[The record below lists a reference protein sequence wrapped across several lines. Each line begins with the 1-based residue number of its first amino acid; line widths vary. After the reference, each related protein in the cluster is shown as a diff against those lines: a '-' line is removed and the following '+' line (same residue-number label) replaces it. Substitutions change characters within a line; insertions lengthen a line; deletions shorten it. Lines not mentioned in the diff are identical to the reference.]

1 MLCNRHARWSL
12 QIMYNCR
19 SVVVSCCDVII
30 VELLD
35 VILLHL
41 IMRIS
46 VRIAIVVLVLVCAV
60 AFWIWPQT
68 RYLESSDQ
76 ADTWE
81 EFEPPSSKSKT
92 KKHSRSLSSNI
103 VTDKDVEEYINSSD
117 YSRLILDHEFPDCRN
132 RTIYNG
138 KSSYSLAGVLKKVR
152 EFVPPPEK
160 FVPNL
165 KNPCW
170 YANYDSAKK
179 EIDWKAK
186 YPPKVPMLG
195 SVSLHFKN
203 QNGIKSLYCLPYM
216 HLLGYPKCGT
226 SSLYNYFRKHSEF
239 ASTRSSGWIGL
250 YSGGIVKDRLSTVK
264 SMLFLVENFHQA
276 SGRVQSSSADYN
288 KNNMIIADFSPANS
302 WRQRGFEQSKGGSM
316 CDPPL
321 LLREMQPDAK
331 FVVLLREPISRLYSA
346 FWFYAKPGLKKQ
358 LMQNNGPQLFTND
371 VHTFFDRL
379 KHCSKDA
386 SMLTCIRAAK
396 EFNHHFQWDEQF
408 LTGFYYLYLLPWLQ
422 VFPRKNFLF
431 IRNEDMR
438 EDTGK
443 VLKEIFEFLDMSPM
457 PDDELKQT
465 VKKVAHNQKIIHGNN
480 SNLLLSPSTKK
491 QLRAYFRP
499 FNEKLAELLED
510 DKFLWEDVE

>member
-1 MLCNRHARWSL
+1 MRIPVRTS
-12 QIMYNCR
+12 IVVF
-19 SVVVSCCDVII
+19 VVVS
-30 VELLD
+30 
-35 VILLHL
+35 
-41 IMRIS
+41 
-46 VRIAIVVLVLVCAV
+46 AV
-60 AFWIWPQT
+60 AFWTWPET
-68 RYLESSDQ
+68 GYLESSDQ
-76 ADTWE
+76 ADSWE
-81 EFEPPSSKSKT
+81 KFEPFLSKSKT
-92 KKHSRSLSSNI
+92 KKHSRSFSNNI
-103 VTDKDVEEYINSSD
+103 VTDEDVEEYISSSE
-117 YSRLILDHEFPDCRN
+117 YSHLILDHEFPDCHN

-160 FVPNL
+160 FVSNL

-179 EIDWKAK
+179 EIDWNAD
-186 YPPKVPMLG
+186 YSAMVRTHQNISHLI
-195 SVSLHFKN
+195 KN
-203 QNGIKSLYCLPYM
+203 QNGRKSLYCLPYM
-216 HLLGYPKCGT
+216 YLLGYPKCGT
-226 SSLYNYFRKHSEF
+226 TSLFDYFKKHSEF
-239 ASTRSSGWIGL
+239 ATLSSRGCGWIGVH
-250 YSGGIVKDRLSTVK
+250 SDGIVKDRHSTVR
-264 SMLFLVENFHQA
+264 SMLHLVEHFYLA
-276 SGRVQSSSADYN
+276 SGQVLLSNTDD
-288 KNNMIIADFSPANS
+288 NNNDMIIADFSPATS
-302 WRQRGFEQSKGGSM
+302 WRQSGFEQSKGGSM

-321 LLREMQPDAK
+321 LMREMQPDAK

-346 FWFYAKPGLKKQ
+346 FWFYASPELKER

-396 EFNHHFQWDEQF
+396 EFNHHFQWDEQL

-457 PDDELKQT
+457 PDDKLKQT
-465 VKKVAHNQKIIHGNN
+465 VKKVAHNQKIIHGSN

-491 QLRAYFRP
+491 QLRTYFRP